1 MLSRRATQ
9 WINAAAALLA
19 VGTSTSAALLGSA
32 PGPEARPRPALPGGE
47 NVEPTVLPDG
57 GLALPDANGA
67 LIRLAPRQRIASGSL
82 LADPLLLA
90 LAAPTD
96 VVAFSARAPLARDA
110 YRYAG
115 KPSLDPTRRVEHL
128 LELQPDLVLV
138 NSLGEH
144 AWIEQLRSAGV
155 LVFDLGPMHGVATFL
170 RNVAQIGWLVGR
182 PDAARELGAHFQA
195 RLQAIARHLPASPR
209 RGALYL
215 GVHGNTLLGGTRGS
229 SYHDVLSY
237 AGLIDVA
244 ARDFQGWPSY
254 DPETLLTLDPELIV
268 TASGMRAALCGSPE
282 LGRLRACGPHG
293 AVIEV
298 EAQLLNDAGLGMLD
312 AAELIHV
319 AAYPDLSSAGVSPPG
334 VSPAAVSPAAG
345 SP

>member
-1 MLSRRATQ
+1 MQ

-19 VGTSTSAALLGSA
+19 VGVSTSAALLGSA
-32 PGPEARPRPALPGGE
+32 STPSAGARPRPALPGGE
-47 NVEPTVLPDG
+47 PVEPIALPDG
-57 GLALPDANGA
+57 GLALADSNGA

-128 LELQPDLVLV
+128 LELRPDLVLV

-155 LVFDLGPMHGVATFL
+155 LVFDLGPMRGVATFL
-170 RNVAQIGWLVGR
+170 RNVAQIGWLVGH
-182 PDAARELGAHFQA
+182 PDAARELGARFHA
-195 RLQAIARHLPASPR
+195 RLEAIARHLPANAR

-215 GVHGNTLLGGTRGS
+215 GVHGNSLLGGTRGS

-237 AGLIDVA
+237 AGLVDVA

-254 DPETLLTLDPELIV
+254 DPETLLILDPELIV
-268 TASGMRAALCGSPE
+268 TEGGMRATLCGRPE
-282 LGRLRACGPHG
+282 LARLRACGTQG

-312 AAELIHV
+312 AAELIHQT
-319 AAYPDLSSAGVSPPG
+319 AYPATLSPAAPSPAALSPAAL
-334 VSPAAVSPAAG
+334 SPAAVSP
-345 SP
+345 